1 MYLKKLVGEKCYLA
15 PLRIED
21 APTYAQWINDMETSI
36 GLTLSNAL
44 LTVEKEK
51 EILTHLQS
59 EPHNFAIVEKQS
71 DTLLGAIGL
80 IDIDYI
86 NRRAGIGIFI
96 GNKKYLGKG
105 IGTEAMRLLLDFAF
119 NILSLYSVYLKVYA
133 FNKIACRCYEK
144 IGFRESGRLRAAKW
158 ICGKPYD
165 EIYMD
170 LLAEEFTASYI
181 QKFLDI
187 KERTLVPLEKL
198 FLSGDDYEMMLQSMP
213 PEHEQE
219 FRKYFNLLRAPKNER
234 ILDFYR
240 KIFELRDQE
249 YRILVFAESFCPD
262 CHINTAALNVLS
274 TQPNIRVKF
283 VSRDQN
289 LDIIDNFR
297 EGGQIKIPAIVV
309 MDENFR
315 ILGSVIERPERV
327 KNLLLN
333 DDSGESKKQAYLAG
347 EYLFDI
353 LEDILSII
361 NQ

>member
-1 MYLKKLVGEKCYLA
+1 MYLKKLVGENCYLA
-15 PLRIED
+15 PLCIED
-21 APTYAQWINDMETSI
+21 ASTYAQWINDMETAI
-36 GLTLSNAL
+36 GLTLSDAL

-51 EILTHLQS
+51 ELLTQLQS
-59 EPHNFAIVEKQS
+59 EPYNFAIVEKQT
-71 DTLLGAIGL
+71 DTLLGSIGL

-105 IGTEAMRLLLDFAF
+105 IGTEAMKLLLDFAF
-119 NILSLYSVYLKVYA
+119 NILNLHSIYLKVYE
-133 FNKIACRCYEK
+133 FNKIARRCYKK

-158 ICGKPYD
+158 ICGKSYD

-170 LLAEEFTASYI
+170 LLAEEFTTSYI

-187 KERTLVPLEKL
+187 KERTPMPLEKL

-219 FRKYFNLLRAPKNER
+219 FRKYFDLLHAPKHER

-240 KIFELRDQE
+240 KIFELQDKE

-262 CHINTAALNVLS
+262 CHINTAALNILS

-289 LDIIDNFR
+289 LDIINDFKEQGR
-297 EGGQIKIPAIVV
+297 IKIPVIVV
-309 MDENFR
+309 MDENFCV
-315 ILGSVIERPERV
+315 LGSVIERPERI
-327 KNLLLN
+327 KDLLLH
-333 DDSGESKKQAYLAG
+333 DDNHESKKQSYLAG

-353 LEDILSII
+353 LEDILAII
-361 NQ
+361 NR